1 MNNFELLKKIGKWLI
16 AILIPFFI
24 LFTVARILISPLF
37 LQLEYRMPRFPDDT
51 YGFTLEDRLE
61 YAPFAVKYILNSEG
75 IDYLGDLKFDNGN
88 DLYSERELSHMVD
101 VKDLVVIGKGIW
113 IGMVLVFIIFGLLS
127 WKNNLIDWFKDSV
140 SFGGLLTVSA
150 LALISL
156 IGLLSFDAIFTTF
169 HQIFFEDGTWTFY
182 YSDTLIRLFP
192 VRFWQDVIVFELVLS
207 IGTGLGLWLGLR
219 KKGLPDG

>member
-1 MNNFELLKKIGKWLI
+1 MNKLEMLKKIGKWLI

-24 LFTVARILISPLF
+24 LLTVARILISPFF

-75 IDYLGDLKFDNGN
+75 IDYLADMKFNNGH

-101 VKDLVVIGKGIW
+101 VKDLASNGKIIW
-113 IGMVLVFIIFGLLS
+113 AGMLLIFIILGLFS
-127 WKNNLIDWFKDSV
+127 WKYKTLDWFKDSI

-150 LALISL
+150 LAIISL
-156 IGLLSFDAIFTTF
+156 IGLLSFDALFTTF

-207 IGTGLGLWLGLR
+207 ICAGLGLWLGLR
-219 KKGLPDG
+219 RKALPDG